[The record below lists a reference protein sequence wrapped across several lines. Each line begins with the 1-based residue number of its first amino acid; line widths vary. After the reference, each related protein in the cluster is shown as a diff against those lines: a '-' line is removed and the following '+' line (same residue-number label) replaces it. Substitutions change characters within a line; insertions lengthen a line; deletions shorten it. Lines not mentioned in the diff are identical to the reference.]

1 MGDKLNLEED
11 FIKYKEITLTIIETV
26 KTEEYEKLDEL
37 IKQRQLIL
45 DNINKI
51 DYSKDEMKQFYFQCD
66 IDKLENILSLE
77 MKTKREDLLEKIKE
91 NKKRQVAIKGYNN
104 LSAKAVFLSKEF

>member
-1 MGDKLNLEED
+1 MGDKLNLEEE

-26 KTEEYEKLDEL
+26 KTEGYEKLDEL

-91 NKKRQVAIKGYNN
+91 NKKRQVAMKGYNN
-104 LSAKAVFLSKEF
+104 LSAKAVFLSKEL